1 MFIRRTAKKESKY
14 PYVRVPKPQYFSPQI
29 NMRVEMPMASEQY
42 EFIDIWKVGECHG
55 IASNGLNNSL

>member
-1 MFIRRTAKKESKY
+1 MFIRRTAKKVSKY
-14 PYVRVPKPQYFSPQI
+14 PYVRVPKPRYFSPQI